1 MRSDRDREL
10 LIDALDAIED
20 GCQAVAVFPMETL
33 SRSEGHALLAR
44 LDSLDQKL
52 VALQRRLNGRLITV
66 AHGRKTPA

>member
-33 SRSEGHALLAR
+33 SRSEGNALLSR
-44 LDSLDQKL
+44 LDALDQKL

-66 AHGRKTPA
+66 ARDRRTPA